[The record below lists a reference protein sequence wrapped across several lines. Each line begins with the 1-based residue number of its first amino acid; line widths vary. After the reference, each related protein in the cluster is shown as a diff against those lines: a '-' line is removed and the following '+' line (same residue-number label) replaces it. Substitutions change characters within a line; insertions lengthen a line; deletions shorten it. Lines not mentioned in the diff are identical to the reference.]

1 MKVDSGLCQPA
12 GTPIF
17 TRIGRRLGVTFC
29 FVDVEADVLR
39 SVHVRVKR
47 RITILAH
54 VQATF
59 NTLTII
65 FPTAHATRLT
75 GVALRHFH
83 DLDTLDFRLVRE
95 DAGETVERPSM
106 QVKVSV
112 ATPVLRVAVLILTD
126 TRELPDVDAAHA
138 TLDTLLYDV
147 FGEAVEE
154 VGSALRPFLVK
165 SGGLRT
171 A

>member
-12 GTPIF
+12 GTPIPVQF
-17 TRIGRRLGVTFC
+17 GRRLRVTFC
-29 FVDVEADVLR
+29 VVDVEADVLR
-39 SVHVRVKR
+39 PVHVSVER
-47 RITILAH
+47 RITRYTN

-75 GVALRHFH
+75 RVALRHFH
-83 DLDTLDFRLVRE
+83 DLDTLDFHFVRE
-95 DAGETVERPSM
+95 NLGESVECPAV
-106 QVKVSV
+106 QVKVAV
-112 ATPVLRVAVLILTD
+112 ATPVLRVAVLILTN
-126 TRELPDVDAAHA
+126 TSELPDVDATHA
-138 TLDTLLYDV
+138 TLDTRLYDV

-154 VGSALRPFLVK
+154 VGAALRPFVVK